1 MLNCFIKSVG
11 DIRTRE
17 FRLVL
22 IASAVYSLVSAFFLW
37 LLILLVLKIDDFS
50 ITGLDWLVDTLGS
63 LAAVIILV
71 LLLPSF
77 FGLIASFKL
86 DTICS
91 EVEKRHYQDLPPAS
105 YKSLIGPLL
114 IGLRFTIILV
124 ILNIA
129 VIPLSLIPPVYLISG
144 WFLNGYLLGREF
156 FELVAIRHLNPNQ
169 IRILRKKQKLT
180 VFFIGLVLALISMVP
195 ILNLLLPL
203 YATALMTHVFHYL
216 QKKSIN

>member
-77 FGLIASFKL
+77 FGIIASFKL

>member
-1 MLNCFIKSVG
+1 MLNCFIKSDG

>member
-114 IGLRFTIILV
+114 IGLRFTLILV

>member
-77 FGLIASFKL
+77 FGLIACFKL

-114 IGLRFTIILV
+114 TGLRFTIILV

-195 ILNLLLPL
+195 ILNLLLP
-203 YATALMTHVFHYL
+203 
-216 QKKSIN
+216 

>member
-71 LLLPSF
+71 LRF
-77 FGLIASFKL
+77 IENKFNKRNW
-86 DTICS
+86 TI
-91 EVEKRHYQDLPPAS
+91 EE
-105 YKSLIGPLL
+105 
-114 IGLRFTIILV
+114 
-124 ILNIA
+124 LNYNKI
-129 VIPLSLIPPVYLISG
+129 V
-144 WFLNGYLLGREF
+144 
-156 FELVAIRHLNPNQ
+156 
-169 IRILRKKQKLT
+169 
-180 VFFIGLVLALISMVP
+180 
-195 ILNLLLPL
+195 
-203 YATALMTHVFHYL
+203 
-216 QKKSIN
+216 

>member
-1 MLNCFIKSVG
+1 M
-11 DIRTRE
+11 
-17 FRLVL
+17 
-22 IASAVYSLVSAFFLW
+22 
-37 LLILLVLKIDDFS
+37 KIDDFS

>member
-1 MLNCFIKSVG
+1 VLNCFIKSVG

>member
-169 IRILRKKQKLT
+169 IRI
-180 VFFIGLVLALISMVP
+180 FIL
-195 ILNLLLPL
+195 
-203 YATALMTHVFHYL
+203 
-216 QKKSIN
+216 

>member
-86 DTICS
+86 ETICS
-91 EVEKRHYQDLPPAS
+91 EVEK
-105 YKSLIGPLL
+105 
-114 IGLRFTIILV
+114 GLRFTIILV

-216 QKKSIN
+216 QKKSINYLYLFYKNLYNIKYE

>member
-156 FELVAIRHLNPNQ
+156 FELVAIMNLNPNQ